1 VALLRFVGDATRQ
14 VARGSVLYWAWLVLL
29 AAVVGNGLWHYAAQL
44 QEGLIVTNLSNQVSW
59 GFYIANF
66 AFLVGVAA
74 AAVLLVIPAYIFHRE
89 DVKDV
94 VLLGDTMAIA
104 AVLMAILFVVVDL
117 GRPDRIWHLL
127 PGLGIFNFPVSMLA
141 WDVVV
146 LSGYLLLNLGISS
159 YILYSHYHGREPRRR
174 LYYPFVL
181 IATFWAISI
190 HTVTAFLFSSNSG
203 RPFWANPLLA
213 PRFIASAFCSG
224 PALSILALQVV
235 RRLTRYPA
243 RQSAIDTL
251 SITMTVALQVTLF
264 FILAE
269 LFTEFY
275 NEGRHAASARY
286 LFLGLHGHG
295 ALTPWIWV
303 AMVLLVIAL
312 AILMIH
318 PLRARPALL
327 SVACVFTAV
336 GVWIEKGMGM
346 VVPGFVPTPLGEVF
360 EYLPNLTEVSI
371 ALGVWGIG
379 LLVFTL
385 LAKAGLAVEC
395 GELRAQGAS
404 PPTRRCGP
412 SAAAAA
418 QA

>member
-1 VALLRFVGDATRQ
+1 MLRFFAASLRQ
-14 VARGSVLYWAWLVLL
+14 MLRGSPLYWAWLVALL
-29 AAVVGNGLWHYAAQL
+29 VAIGNGLWHYSAQL
-44 QEGLIVTNLSNQVSW
+44 QDGLIVTNLSSQVSW

-127 PGLGIFNFPVSMLA
+127 PGIGIFNFPVSMLA

-146 LSGYLLLNLGISS
+146 LSGYLVLNAAISF
-159 YILYSHYHGREPRRR
+159 YILYSHYQGREPRRR

-181 IATFWAISI
+181 IAIFWAISI
-190 HTVTAFLFSSNSG
+190 HTVTAFLFSANSG

-235 RRLTRYPA
+235 RRTTRYPVH
-243 RQSAIDTL
+243 QSAIDTL
-251 SITMTVALQVTLF
+251 AVTMTVALQITLF
-264 FILAE
+264 FIFAE

-275 NEGRHAASARY
+275 NEGRHAASSRY
-286 LFLGLHGHG
+286 LFLGLRGHA
-295 ALTPWIWV
+295 ALTPWIWT
-303 AMVLLVIAL
+303 AMVLLLVAL

-318 PLRARPALL
+318 PLRQQPSLL
-327 SVACVFTAV
+327 YVACAFTAV

-360 EYLPNLTEVSI
+360 EYLPNWTEVSV

-385 LAKAGLAVEC
+385 LAKAGVAVEC
-395 GELRAQGAS
+395 GEVRAREA
-404 PPTRRCGP
+404 PP
-412 SAAAAA
+412 AAPGCKAPAPA
-418 QA
+418 VAGG